1 MHLTNDFCYC
11 TQRKQI
17 VCLPAKLSV
26 RFLRLGSAKILSRN
40 KHYHHSQRL
49 LEESAKYEAG
59 DARLI
64 VFIYFIIVRVE
75 QVKTI

>member
-1 MHLTNDFCYC
+1 MISVIAHKENRLFA
-11 TQRKQI
+11 
-17 VCLPAKLSV
+17 LPAKLSV
-26 RFLRLGSAKILSRN
+26 KFSRLGSAKILSRN

-49 LEESAKYEAG
+49 LDESAKYEAR

-75 QVKTI
+75 QVKTR